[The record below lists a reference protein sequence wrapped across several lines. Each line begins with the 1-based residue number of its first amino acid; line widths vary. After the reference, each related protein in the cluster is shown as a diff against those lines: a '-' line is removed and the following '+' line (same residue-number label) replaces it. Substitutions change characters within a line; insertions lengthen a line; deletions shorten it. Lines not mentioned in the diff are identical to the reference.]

1 MVVSQCKEKFIRFI
15 SRYID
20 EAVDEDEQFDG
31 MDVREPYYIQRLDE
45 VRRMLGLGL
54 LSLSFL
60 GVFASLQRLVHAVS
74 TVDVAED
81 EPWKTRLQ
89 KQKSEEESAALAEVR
104 GSLLIGTLWTFNN
117 SFILFFSL
125 YPYSMISWFCRH
137 CYLRTLPVP
146 LFLLQLSPR

>member
-1 MVVSQCKEKFIRFI
+1 MRGSSEQGSDVAAAGPQLVIWGTDVVVSQCKEKFIRFI

-60 GVFASLQRLVHAVS
+60 GDFFF
-74 TVDVAED
+74 
-81 EPWKTRLQ
+81 W
-89 KQKSEEESAALAEVR
+89 R
-104 GSLLIGTLWTFNN
+104 GLKIFVYHYMHGE
-117 SFILFFSL
+117 I
-125 YPYSMISWFCRH
+125 
-137 CYLRTLPVP
+137 
-146 LFLLQLSPR
+146 